1 MVPKRGSTLL
11 LVTSEMVYIQ
21 NYSIIKHFKKKGP
34 INIGN
39 TIITWYRIDAQIP
52 SIAHP
57 LMV

>member
-57 LMV
+57 